1 MSWWSLGENMGQMGT
16 ELSDW
21 QITCAFCGESGNWK
35 IDHHA
40 EMKRG
45 SDQKRLNF
53 DTLKCGNCAGYVMV
67 LWSAGHGLHDFK
79 VLPWPLKYNRHPEH
93 WPSDIGRDWLQA
105 KRNLTEENWDAAVVM
120 AGSAMQ
126 LALRAKGAKGETLSQ
141 EVEDLSKKGIL
152 PPIMVE
158 WANEVR
164 WLRNPTVHPAPGQK
178 APNPKDAKDVVR
190 FLDFLLE
197 YLLDLPHQINDYRGR
212 KT

>member
-1 MSWWSLGENMGQMGT
+1 MSMSWWSLGEDMGQMGT

-53 DTLKCGNCAGYVMV
+53 DTLKCGSCAGYVMV

-93 WPSDIGRDWLQA
+93 WPSDIGRYWLQA

-141 EVEDLSKKGIL
+141 EVEDLSKKR
-152 PPIMVE
+152 E
-158 WANEVR
+158 FFHQSW
-164 WLRNPTVHPAPGQK
+164 WSGQT
-178 APNPKDAKDVVR
+178 R
-190 FLDFLLE
+190 
-197 YLLDLPHQINDYRGR
+197 
-212 KT
+212 